1 MKGLIMDFSLTSDQE
16 MIIKTARDFAQ
27 KKLRPAAAHGDETG
41 TIDRNNLKE
50 LARLGFFSMV
60 VPEEEGGAGMDYVT
74 YAHCMIEFSK
84 ACASTAVILSVH
96 NSLCLDIMRH
106 FANDTHRK
114 KYMSDMLSGK
124 KLAAFSLTEPNA
136 GSDPVGLRLQAKLEG
151 DHYVLNGTKCFVT
164 NGDLADIYFVF
175 ATVNKDLGSKGTVC
189 FLIEKG
195 TPGFSIGK
203 HEKKMGLKASPTTE
217 LIFEN
222 AQVPVGNRIGE
233 EGHGIKIAL
242 SILEGGR
249 IGIAAQSIGIA
260 EAAYEAAKTYSKERV
275 QFKKPLCENQVIA
288 FKLADMVTNIEAAK
302 YLTFRAAW
310 IKDQGKKPTLEA
322 SMAKLFSSEM
332 AQKVTY
338 EAVQIHGGYGY
349 IAEYPVERYFRD
361 ARVTTIYEG
370 TSEIQ
375 RIVISGNVLKN

>member
-1 MKGLIMDFSLTSDQE
+1 MDFSLTHDQE
-16 MIIKTARDFAQ
+16 MIIKAAKDFAQ
-27 KKLRPAAAHGDETG
+27 KKLKPVAAHCDETG
-41 TIDRNNLKE
+41 NIDRSNLKE

-106 FANDTHRK
+106 FASDGHRK
-114 KYMSDMLSGK
+114 KYLAEMLSGK
-124 KLAAFSLTEPNA
+124 KLAAFSLTEANS
-136 GSDPVGLRLQAKLEG
+136 GSDAASLRLSAKLEG

-175 ATVNKDLGSKGTVC
+175 ATVNKDLGAKGTIC

-195 TPGFSIGK
+195 TPGFTIGK
-203 HEKKMGLKASPTTE
+203 HEKKMGIKASPTTE
-217 LIFEN
+217 LIFDN
-222 AQVPVGNRIGE
+222 AKIPVVNRIGE
-233 EGHGIKIAL
+233 EGNGLRIAL

-260 EAAYEAAKTYSKERV
+260 EAAYEAAKGYAKERV

-288 FKLADMVTNIEAAK
+288 FKLADMLTSIEAAK
-302 YLTFRAAW
+302 ALTFRAAW
-310 IKDQGKKPTLEA
+310 VKDQGKKPTLEA
-322 SMAKLFSSEM
+322 SMAKLFASEM

-349 IAEYPVERYFRD
+349 IVEYPVERYFRD

-375 RIVISGNVLKN
+375 RIVISNQLLKN

>member
-1 MKGLIMDFSLTSDQE
+1 MEFSLTSDQE

-27 KKLRPAAAHGDETG
+27 KKLKPVAAHCDETG
-41 TIDRNNLKE
+41 NINKGNLKE
-50 LARLGFFSMV
+50 LGRLGFFSMV

-106 FANDTHRK
+106 FANDTHKK
-114 KYMSDMLSGK
+114 KYLDDMLTGK
-124 KLAAFSLTEPNA
+124 KIAAFSLTEPNA
-136 GSDPVGLRLQAKLEG
+136 GSDATEISLNAKLDG
-151 DHYVLNGTKCFVT
+151 DHYILNGTKCFVT

-175 ATVNKDLGSKGTVC
+175 GTVNKELGSKGTVC
-189 FLIEKG
+189 FLVEKG

-222 AQVPVGNRIGE
+222 AKVPVANLIGE
-233 EGHGIKIAL
+233 EGRGIKIAL

-249 IGIAAQSIGIA
+249 IGIAAQAIGIA
-260 EAAYEAAKTYSKERV
+260 EAAYEAAKSYSKERV
-275 QFKKPLCENQVIA
+275 QFKKPLCANQAIA
-288 FKLADMVTNIEAAK
+288 FKLADMLTRIEAAK
-302 YLTFRAAW
+302 YLTYRAAW
-310 IKDQGKKPTLEA
+310 VKDQGKKPTLEA
-322 SMAKLFSSEM
+322 SMAKLFASET
-332 AQKVTY
+332 AQFVTY

-349 IAEYPVERYFRD
+349 IVEYPVERYFRD

-375 RIVISGNVLKN
+375 RIVISNNLLKN

>member
-1 MKGLIMDFSLTSDQE
+1 MDFSLTPDQE

-27 KKLRPAAAHGDETG
+27 KKLKPSAAHGDETG
-41 TIDRNNLKE
+41 NIDRNHLKE

-74 YAHCMIEFSK
+74 YAHCMIEFGK

-106 FANDTHRK
+106 FANDGHRK
-114 KYMSDMLSGK
+114 KYLADMLSGK
-124 KLAAFSLTEPNA
+124 KIAAFSLTEPNA
-136 GSDPVGLRLQAKLEG
+136 GSDTAGMRLNAKLEG
-151 DHYVLNGTKCFVT
+151 DHYLLNGTKCFVT
-164 NGDLADIYFVF
+164 NGDLAELYFVF
-175 ATVNKDLGSKGTVC
+175 ATTNKDLGSKGTVC
-189 FLIEKG
+189 FLVEKG

-222 AQVPVGNRIGE
+222 AKIPVANRIGE
-233 EGHGIKIAL
+233 EGTGLKIAL

-249 IGIAAQSIGIA
+249 IGIAAQAIGIA
-260 EAAYEAAKTYSKERV
+260 EAAYEAAKNYSKERV
-275 QFKKPLCENQVIA
+275 QFKKPLCENQAIS
-288 FKLADMVTNIEAAK
+288 FKLADMLTNIEAAK
-302 YLTFRAAW
+302 VLTYRAAW
-310 IKDQGKKPTLEA
+310 VKDQGKKPTLEA
-322 SMAKLFSSEM
+322 SMAKLFASEM

-338 EAVQIHGGYGY
+338 DAVQIHGGYGY
-349 IAEYPVERYFRD
+349 MVEYPVERYFRD

-375 RIVISGNVLKN
+375 RIVISNNLLKS